1 MMKFLPLG
9 GTNEIGAN
17 CYYMNIFGTGLLL
30 DCGIH
35 PRKINP
41 DSLPK
46 FDLLDNLPVDFVI
59 ISHAHQDHIGSLPYL
74 IQKFPHARILSTPQ
88 TKEIAELALHNSAM
102 ILKKRLSKEDD
113 LIPYTHDE
121 IDLLVKS
128 IKDYSYNENFSI
140 RGLRH
145 NSNSDIEITFFDA
158 GHILGSAAVLIEA
171 EGKRIF
177 YTGDINL
184 SSQEILAGGELPAQ
198 SVDVLISETT
208 YAGTVSSNL
217 STWSDETRRFANAA
231 NKILTEGGSILI
243 PAFALGK
250 TQEILL
256 VISNLINKG
265 MLTEVSIFSGGIS
278 RKYSRCYDNNRY
290 KVKRQFRDFE
300 LRDIPQEELYDT
312 DIFNAVRKNPS
323 IVIASSGMMI
333 EGTKSF
339 ELITEW
345 LKNKTNGVFVVGYM
359 DPETPGYLVMNAAP
373 GDTIQL
379 TENSKPIMVNC
390 SSERFYFPS
399 HSKREEL
406 LEIVSKLTPGRVV
419 LVHGEQTAINWM
431 GMKILEDFPT
441 IKVNSA
447 ELGRWITF

>member
-1 MMKFLPLG
+1 MMKFFPLG

-17 CYYMNIFGTGLLL
+17 CYYLNLFGTGLLL

-35 PRKINP
+35 PRKINL

-46 FDLLDNLPVDFVI
+46 FELLENLPVDFVI

-74 IQKFPHARILSTPQ
+74 IQKYPHARIFSTPQ
-88 TKEIAELALHNSAM
+88 TREIAELALHNSAN
-102 ILKKRLSKEDD
+102 ILRKRLSKEDD

-128 IKDYSYNENFSI
+128 IKDYSYNEKFSI

-145 NSNSDIEITFFDA
+145 NSNSNIEITFFDA
-158 GHILGSAAVLIEA
+158 GHILGSAAVLIEIN
-171 EGKRIF
+171 GKRIF

-184 SSQEILAGGELPAQ
+184 SSQEILAGAELPIR

-208 YAGTVSSNL
+208 YAGTISSKL

-231 NKILTEGGSILI
+231 NKILAKGGSILI
-243 PAFALGK
+243 PVFALGK
-250 TQEILL
+250 TQEILF
-256 VISNLINKG
+256 VISNLIKKG

-278 RKYSRCYDNNRY
+278 RKYSRRYDNNRY
-290 KVKRQFRDFE
+290 KVKRSLKDYE
-300 LRDIPQEELYDT
+300 LWDIPQEELYDV
-312 DIFNAVRKNPS
+312 DILAAVRKNPS
-323 IVIASSGMMI
+323 IVLASSGMMI

-339 ELITEW
+339 ELIKEW
-345 LKNKTNGVFVVGYM
+345 IKYKSNGVFIVGYM
-359 DPETPGYLVMNAAP
+359 DPETPGYLVMNAGP
-373 GDTIQL
+373 GDSLQL
-379 TENSKPIMVNC
+379 TENSNPIKVNC
-390 SSERFYFPS
+390 RVERFYFPS

-406 LEIVSKLTPGRVV
+406 LEIVNKLTPGRVV
-419 LVHGEQTAINWM
+419 LVHGEQKAVDWM